1 MKNSSVLVALI
12 LLSLSYGCAGAG
24 TVSRPAALPE
34 AGPQFLAGYLAPE
47 ALPDS
52 SLILPPPPGAGS
64 AAQALDEELNRGLQT
79 LRGTRRWSLAAQDAD
94 TTFPQAAGIF
104 SCAVNAPLSERDTP
118 HLYLLLRRTI
128 ADAAQSTGK
137 AKARYRRPRPFAVNG
152 QPICTPENQKYITD
166 GSYPSGHATVG
177 WAWALILTEIA
188 PERADAI
195 LARGLAFGDS
205 RAICNVHWPS
215 DVAAGRVM
223 GAGTV
228 ARLHADP
235 RFQADLSAAKAEFA
249 DLRSKGAPPQRD
261 CAAEAAAL
269 AP

>member
-1 MKNSSVLVALI
+1 MKNYSVSVALI
-12 LLSLSYGCAGAG
+12 LLSLSSGCAGGGAL
-24 TVSRPAALPE
+24 SRTADSPV
-34 AGPQFLAGYLAPE
+34 AGPVFLTGYLAPA

-52 SLILPPPPGAGS
+52 SLLLPPPPAAGS
-64 AAQALDEELNRGLQT
+64 AAQALDDELNREYQA
-79 LRGTRRWSLAAQDAD
+79 LRGTRRWSMAARDAD

-104 SCAVNAPLSERDTP
+104 SCAVNAPLSERETP

-137 AKARYRRPRPFAVNG
+137 AKNRYSRVRPFVVNK
-152 QPICTPENQKYITD
+152 QPICTPETQQYITD

-177 WAWALILTEIA
+177 WAWALILTEVA
-188 PERADAI
+188 PERTDAI
-195 LARGLAFGDS
+195 LARGLAFGES

-223 GAGTV
+223 GAGVV
-228 ARLHADP
+228 ARLHADAAF
-235 RFQADLSAAKAEFA
+235 RSDLEAARAEVA
-249 DLRSKGAPPQRD
+249 ALRSKGAPPLRD